1 MKTLSLGSLL
11 GDLESHPGRLLKDHL
26 MGTWQLAKALS
37 GRNCVPVD
45 EEHLKWVCLT
55 HDLGKAK
62 KEFQRYLQKKGGK
75 VFHAEISAW
84 FTFSATCD
92 LICAEAVRKH
102 HSKIDS
108 FADISNYWANDDFDV
123 DEVNETISS
132 LLPNW
137 SFAVSQSLLD
147 DLYDRLLPT
156 EQILDMSAQDLAYVH
171 DWLRLKTIYS
181 LFVTADRMDAM
192 GIRRI
197 NMGPIPEWKPKVF
210 PSNAPLAEWRSRVR
224 QECLKKAE
232 TVSLPG
238 IFTLTLPTGSGKTL
252 IGLEMAYKW
261 AKKMNLSNII
271 YALPF
276 ISIVEQNAQV
286 ASEVFG
292 KDNVQEDHSL
302 AYVKEDEK
310 KKGKQEKDEED
321 LTPERR
327 MQSFFRYWDAPVTV
341 TTLVQLWTSLFSPHA
356 NDSMN
361 FHRLSNSVVIMDEP
375 QTIDPQLWKEFGETL
390 SFLSRKL
397 NTTFLFM
404 TATQPH
410 IVEGEELAPKD
421 ADKGRPSR
429 YKCRFIPGV
438 YSIKDLPDLLEKN
451 VSKLDKGPGLIVMN
465 TRKSALE
472 AYNMLKDRLMDE
484 GPVLFL
490 STWVAPKHRREILKK
505 LISLEKEGVKRYL
518 ISTQV
523 VEAGVDLDFEWVF
536 RDLGPLD
543 SIIQVA
549 GRCNRHFLDEENAG
563 EVVVAELMNPE
574 DKNCIFGS
582 YIYDPVLLQAS
593 RKTLSKYPEFDEKE
607 TAKMID
613 EYFRCMLDNLN
624 HEPIW
629 SRIQQG
635 IWDDLPKLIKQDK
648 QKNSVTVYVELDDEL
663 QPLLKE
669 LEAIEKGL
677 ENIDR
682 AKRIARQLEMYKIEV
697 DEKFVAE
704 WEQKLHTNIVIEG
717 EKHILRSLT
726 GRDVWFLSKEGI
738 GIVYSMDVGFMPLD
752 KSNVDS
758 LL

>member
-1 MKTLSLGSLL
+1 VKTLSLGSLL

-26 MGTWQLAKALS
+26 TGTWQLAKALS
-37 GRNCVPVD
+37 ERNCVPVD

-55 HDLGKAK
+55 HDLGKAQ
-62 KEFQRYLQKKGGK
+62 KEFQRYLQKKGEK
-75 VFHAEISAW
+75 VFHAEVSAW
-84 FTFSATCD
+84 FTFSATHDFYCS
-92 LICAEAVRKH
+92 EAVRKH
-102 HSKIDS
+102 HSSIESYRSLK
-108 FADISNYWANDDFDV
+108 AYWAKNKFDA
-123 DEVNETISS
+123 DYVNS
-132 LLPNW
+132 LTRRLIFDWPY
-137 SFAVSQSLLD
+137 LL
-147 DLYDRLLPT
+147 T
-156 EQILDMSAQDLAYVH
+156 ENERKNLVFDTFFRKQDQTAN
-171 DWLRLKTIYS
+171 WLRLKTIYS

-192 GIRRI
+192 GIRRV
-197 NMGPIPEWKPKVF
+197 NMNPIPEWKPKVF

-224 QECLKKAE
+224 QECLRKAE

-310 KKGKQEKDEED
+310 KQGKQEKNEEED

-390 SFLSRKL
+390 SFLSKKL

-451 VSKLDKGPGLIVMN
+451 VSKLDKGSGLIAMN

-563 EVVVAELMNPE
+563 KVVVAELMNPE
-574 DKNCIFGS
+574 DKNCFFGS

-697 DEKFVAE
+697 DKKFVAE
-704 WEQKLHTNIVIEG
+704 WEQKLKTEG
-717 EKHILRSLT
+717 EDPILRSLKR
-726 GRDVWFLSKEGI
+726 RDEWFLSKEGI